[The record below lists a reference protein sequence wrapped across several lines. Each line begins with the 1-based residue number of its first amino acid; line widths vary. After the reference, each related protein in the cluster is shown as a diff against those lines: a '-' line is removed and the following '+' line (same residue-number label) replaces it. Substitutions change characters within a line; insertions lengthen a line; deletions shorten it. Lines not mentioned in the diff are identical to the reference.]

1 MQDGRFRP
9 HHRRTDVRRGLDE
22 ADNAADDRKIH
33 SNTGALKGK
42 FMTSEKQL
50 IANRANCL
58 NSTGPRTSE
67 GKWVVS
73 QNALRHG
80 LRSNRVVVVGEDR
93 AEYEQFRNELL
104 DQLSPFGLLE
114 SQLADQLAACL
125 WRLRR
130 ANCLESQIFDHLQT
144 VFRKKH
150 PVPRQRR
157 YKTFDSARDA
167 WLKTEDGRMYLEK
180 RWPADPECPSPIET
194 FDKFWKNTFADDVDD
209 SQDGNSPQF
218 QDNTNAEPEPIVSNP
233 VDITAASSE
242 NAMEIVKETADKME
256 PLGPAVAEDMAN
268 NNVLLKFSRY
278 ETHLQRTLYRAMT
291 ELRRLQDIR
300 SREMASVDSDMESVS
315 EITKQSQSDP

>member
-1 MQDGRFRP
+1 
-9 HHRRTDVRRGLDE
+9 LDE

-33 SNTGALKGK
+33 SNTGAWKGK
-42 FMTSEKQL
+42 QMTSEKQML
-50 IANRANCL
+50 ANRTNCL
-58 NSTGPRTSE
+58 KSTGPRTSE
-67 GKWVVS
+67 GKWAVS

-80 LRSNRVVVVGEDR
+80 LRSSRVVVIGEDR

-114 SQLADQLAACL
+114 SQLADQIAVCL

-130 ANCLESQIFDHLQT
+130 ANCLESQVFDHLQT
-144 VFRKKH
+144 VFKKNH
-150 PVPRQRR
+150 PAYFAPPPRQLR
-157 YKTFDSARDA
+157 YKTFDLALDA

-218 QDNTNAEPEPIVSNP
+218 QDNTNADPEQTVSNP
-233 VDITAASSE
+233 VDIAAASSE
-242 NAMEIVKETADKME
+242 NAVEMAKETTDEIE

-315 EITKQSQSDP
+315 EITKQSQFEK